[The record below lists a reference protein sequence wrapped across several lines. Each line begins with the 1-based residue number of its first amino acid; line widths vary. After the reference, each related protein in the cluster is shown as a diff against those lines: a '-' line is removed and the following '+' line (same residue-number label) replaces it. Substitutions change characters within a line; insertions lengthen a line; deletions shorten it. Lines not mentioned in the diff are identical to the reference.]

1 MSRVFEK
8 YVEQEFGD
16 NPYAYA
22 QQQQAELDAMYEKYS
37 DRLSKWKSGE
47 ITLLNGG
54 SVKEW
59 VYLGRPK
66 NPII

>member
-16 NPYAYA
+16 NMYAYA
-22 QQQQAELDAMYEKYS
+22 EEQQKNLDAMYDKYC
-37 DRLSKWKSGE
+37 DRLKKWLSGE
-47 ITLLNGG
+47 VTILNGG

-59 VYLGRPK
+59 VYLGRPR
-66 NPII
+66 NPNL